1 MIKKRAIA
9 LLCIMSFGVVHSR
22 HLIKECTTLI
32 YIAADNDL
40 DIFAERNIKQMM
52 KVGQSEHLNIVLCV
66 NTSEKKYSIKTTK
79 IISIEKN
86 NARILKK
93 TTLPQYTDSGK
104 SETLVD
110 FCTYAIEEFPARNY
124 VLIFWNHGTGAL
136 DPFVRRQIPTSDIF
150 LFDAESDPSTSP
162 CYLDNLTLTNNLR
175 PPLKAICFDDSTGN
189 FLTEKTMVSALQQI
203 CEGPLKGKKFDIIG
217 FDACLMAMI
226 ETAFSI
232 KDFANIMVA
241 SQEVELGAGWDYK
254 KVFTPFL
261 FKNLSPHEFGK
272 HIVEAYSKTYNF
284 IDDFT
289 LSCIDLTKIDPL
301 VQNIQQLA
309 QFLHSRCTKKSN
321 TLFFD
326 LIKAS
331 RHKHS
336 CTHFDEPDYIDLHH
350 FYKNLLHNVAHLPHC
365 NNNILIQEIDDLKRL
380 LITGMEFMQQT
391 VIMRSAGKYFPEAQG
406 LSIYFPEHTIHK
418 SYKSN
423 KFATHSYW
431 FSFLKSYFS

>member
-1 MIKKRAIA
+1 
-9 LLCIMSFGVVHSR
+9 MSFGTAHSR
-22 HLIKECTTLI
+22 LAIKECTTLI

-40 DIFAERNIKQMM
+40 DIFADRNIKQMM
-52 KVGQSEHLNIVLCV
+52 QVGASEYLNIVLCV
-66 NTSEKKYSIKTTK
+66 NTSEKKYSTKTTK

-110 FCTYAIEEFPARNY
+110 FCTYAIEEFPAHNY
-124 VLIFWNHGTGAL
+124 VLIFWDHGTGAL
-136 DPFVRRQIPTSDIF
+136 DPFVRRQLPTSDLF
-150 LFDAESDPSTSP
+150 LFNPEPDSSNPP
-162 CYLDNLTLTNNLR
+162 HYLDNLALTNNFR

-189 FLTEKTMVSALQQI
+189 FLTEKTITTALRQI
-203 CEGPLKGKKFDIIG
+203 CKGPLQGKKFDIIG

-232 KDFANIMVA
+232 KDFANIMIA
-241 SQEVELGAGWDYK
+241 SQEVELGAGWNYK

-261 FKNLSPHEFGK
+261 FQNLSPQEFGK
-272 HIVEAYSKTYNF
+272 HIVKAYAKTYNF

-301 VQNIQQLA
+301 VKNIQQLA
-309 QFLHSRCTKKSN
+309 QFLHSRCTQKSN
-321 TLFFD
+321 THFFD
-326 LIKAS
+326 LVKAS

-336 CTHFDEPDYIDLHH
+336 CTHFDEPDYIDMHH
-350 FYKNLLHNVAHLPHC
+350 FYKNLLHNVAHPSFC
-365 NNNILIQEIDDLKRL
+365 NNNPSTQEIDDLKRIL
-380 LITGMEFMQQT
+380 TEGMDLMQQT
-391 VIMRSAGKYFPEAQG
+391 VIMRSAGQYFPEAQG
-406 LSIYFPEHTIHK
+406 LSIYFPEHAIHR

-431 FSFLKSYFS
+431 LSFLKSYFS